1 MKLPIGL
8 RPSRCQEDFTPLPSQ
23 NNDDRTGYDRHCTEI
38 VRLVT
43 LSLPRRKMSK
53 ITRLKSGVVATT
65 GETITTL
72 RWREQQRRSQGVPD
86 ASEAHN
92 MWDRLAILDEFRQSQ
107 AVIF

>member
-23 NNDDRTGYDRHCTEI
+23 KNDDRTGYGCHCTEI

-53 ITRLKSGVVATT
+53 ITRLRSGLI
-65 GETITTL
+65 ETIGEPIKAL
-72 RWREQQRRSQGVPD
+72 AVVRLP
-86 ASEAHN
+86 ASAARNAAAFEAIPCRVA
-92 MWDRLAILDEFRQSQ
+92 WLY
-107 AVIF
+107 

>member
-72 RWREQQRRSQGVPD
+72 ALARATASVAGSARCLRSP
-86 ASEAHN
+86 
-92 MWDRLAILDEFRQSQ
+92 
-107 AVIF
+107 